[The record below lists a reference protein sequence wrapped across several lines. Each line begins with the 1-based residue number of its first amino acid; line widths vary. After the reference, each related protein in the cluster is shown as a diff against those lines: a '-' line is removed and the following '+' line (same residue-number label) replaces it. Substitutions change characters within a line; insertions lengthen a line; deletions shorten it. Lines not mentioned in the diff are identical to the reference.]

1 MPFEEAIDRHRHEAL
16 IAQSA
21 RVAGPMILA
30 ALFVSAFLGRTVPL
44 PLLAAWIAAVVLML
58 WWRRSSLI
66 RWRRLQPAVALRR
79 AGLISIASGL
89 VHAAPIVLFFPRLGV
104 AERALLTM
112 VFISQAAIS
121 ISTSGFHLPAYRAY
135 SRTLLVP
142 LAGAWALTGLQPLGP
157 AIGLQTAFIQL
168 GFGLLI
174 LMFLFIQ
181 DGFARQAERTF
192 VESFRI
198 RYENQELLEKL
209 EVERAALAQE
219 RDRAEAASRAKS
231 RFLAV
236 ASHDLRQPMHTMS
249 LLTAALSLLKLDP
262 TARTAVAQ
270 MTDAVDALSTQLDA
284 LLDISKLDA
293 GVVSVNLQPVSL
305 PRLFERLGREME
317 PLARGR
323 TLRLDL
329 SSPAA
334 LAIRTDPVLFERI
347 LRNLVDNALKYTEHG
362 SVVVDAL
369 EVDGSVVVRVCDTG
383 CGIDAPERERIFDE
397 FYQVPR
403 DGERVA
409 GLGLGLSVVKRL
421 SELLGIRLDLTS
433 TPGVGSTFELK
444 LGAAVVLHTNGGRE
458 EDTGADNFA
467 GLRILVVDDD
477 RQVVSGMRTL
487 LEALGCTVDAANT
500 VGEAEAAAR
509 QQRPDLVLADLR
521 LAGQETGVQAIETV
535 RRHCDGVPALLIS
548 ADIAPER
555 LRDAAAVGVP
565 LLHKPVSSRTLRH
578 AITEAMR
585 GGS

>member
-1 MPFEEAIDRHRHEAL
+1 
-16 IAQSA
+16 
-21 RVAGPMILA
+21 
-30 ALFVSAFLGRTVPL
+30 
-44 PLLAAWIAAVVLML
+44 
-58 WWRRSSLI
+58 
-66 RWRRLQPAVALRR
+66 
-79 AGLISIASGL
+79 
-89 VHAAPIVLFFPRLGV
+89 
-104 AERALLTM
+104 
-112 VFISQAAIS
+112 
-121 ISTSGFHLPAYRAY
+121 
-135 SRTLLVP
+135 
-142 LAGAWALTGLQPLGP
+142 
-157 AIGLQTAFIQL
+157 
-168 GFGLLI
+168 
-174 LMFLFIQ
+174 
-181 DGFARQAERTF
+181 
-192 VESFRI
+192 
-198 RYENQELLEKL
+198 
-209 EVERAALAQE
+209 
-219 RDRAEAASRAKS
+219 
-231 RFLAV
+231 
-236 ASHDLRQPMHTMS
+236 
-249 LLTAALSLLKLDP
+249 
-262 TARTAVAQ
+262 
-270 MTDAVDALSTQLDA
+270 
-284 LLDISKLDA
+284 
-293 GVVSVNLQPVSL
+293 
-305 PRLFERLGREME
+305 
-317 PLARGR
+317 
-323 TLRLDL
+323 
-329 SSPAA
+329 
-334 LAIRTDPVLFERI
+334 
-347 LRNLVDNALKYTEHG
+347 
-362 SVVVDAL
+362 
-369 EVDGSVVVRVCDTG
+369 VVRVCDTG